1 MDNDIFVTPS
11 NSNTIATDATKV
23 LIMSAASVA
32 GTAIGF
38 AVIAGAYVGFG
49 KVKKTIDAR
58 NAKKNQDN

>member
-1 MDNDIFVTPS
+1 MDDIFVPSTSS

-38 AVIAGAYVGFG
+38 AVIAGAVVGVEKIKG
-49 KVKKTIDAR
+49 KIEAR
-58 NAKKNQDN
+58 KAKKNQD

>member
-1 MDNDIFVTPS
+1 MDDILAESTS

-38 AVIAGAYVGFG
+38 AVIAGAYVGTE
-49 KVKKTIDAR
+49 KLKKIIANR
-58 NAKKNQDN
+58 KAKKNQD